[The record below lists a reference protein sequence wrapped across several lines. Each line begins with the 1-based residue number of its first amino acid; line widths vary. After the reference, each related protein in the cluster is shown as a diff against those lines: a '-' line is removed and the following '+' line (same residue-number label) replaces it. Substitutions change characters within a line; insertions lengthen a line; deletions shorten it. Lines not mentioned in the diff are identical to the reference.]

1 LCLALGSLLSR
12 VTTDGYAAKVRPRGE
27 ESMTRSRSIIFSLL
41 LALSALWIA
50 SPAQADQAF
59 QRFLPLF
66 IDLDGWQGKKPDG
79 MSMEMP
85 NASITTATR
94 DYQRGP
100 AQVHASVMMG
110 QTAAGAMAPILSGMN
125 VTTTEGHMLTT
136 TMQGMQVL
144 KSYTTAQKSGALLVA
159 LDKDAMFSFSYSGIS
174 EDEAL
179 ALAGK
184 FDWKAIQAAAKTK

>member
-1 LCLALGSLLSR
+1 
-12 VTTDGYAAKVRPRGE
+12 
-27 ESMTRSRSIIFSLL
+27 MTKSRSVIFSLL
-41 LALSALWIA
+41 LALTALWLV
-50 SPAQADQAF
+50 SPARADQAF

-66 IDLDGWQGKKPDG
+66 VDLDGWQGKKPDG

-94 DYQRGP
+94 DYQRGS

-110 QTAAGAMAPILSGMN
+110 QSAAGALAPIQSGMN

-136 TMQGMQVL
+136 TMHGMQVL
-144 KSYTTAQKSGALLVA
+144 KSFTTAQKSGALLVA
-159 LDKDAMFSFSYSGIS
+159 LDKDAMFSFSYNGIS

-179 ALAGK
+179 ALAEK
-184 FDWKAIQAAAKTK
+184 FDWKAIQAAAQKK

>member
-1 LCLALGSLLSR
+1 M
-12 VTTDGYAAKVRPRGE
+12 TTPR
-27 ESMTRSRSIIFSLL
+27 SVVLSLL
-41 LALSALWIA
+41 LALTALSLA
-50 SPAQADQAF
+50 SPARADQAF

-100 AQVHASVMMG
+100 AQVHASVMIG
-110 QTAAGAMAPILSGMN
+110 QTATGAMAPILSGMN

-136 TMQGMQVL
+136 SMQGMQVL

-159 LDKDAMFSFSYSGIS
+159 LDKEAMFSFSYSGIS

-184 FDWKAIQAAAKTK
+184 FDWKALQAAAQKK